1 MRRLTP
7 PDSYAVLSLGRETGY
22 DAMTTTAVVEEA
34 RADTVQ
40 PGASQA
46 APAAPFAQA
55 PQVVPQAAAGTPR
68 RVLLVDDEPDL
79 LRAVR
84 LYLEDQGYTVF
95 TAESGREALE
105 QVRTKLPDLVVL
117 DVRMPGLD
125 GFQTLERLRE
135 SSAVP
140 VIMLTVQ
147 GEEADKVRG
156 LRLGADD
163 YVTKPFSQRE
173 LAARIGAVL
182 RRAEQ
187 PAHLPKTEIVVDDHL
202 RIDFDRNE
210 VWAGEKQVSLTPT
223 EYRLLYHLAS
233 NPGRVMTFESL
244 LTKVWGWEYRDE
256 DHYVRLYVSYLR
268 QKLEPD
274 PSRPRY
280 ILTEKGLGY
289 RFADYRR
296 PSSAARAAGAP
307 VPRPGPA

>member
-1 MRRLTP
+1 VP
-7 PDSYAVLSLGRETGY
+7 VDE
-22 DAMTTTAVVEEA
+22 
-34 RADTVQ
+34 
-40 PGASQA
+40 GAA
-46 APAAPFAQA
+46 
-55 PQVVPQAAAGTPR
+55 R

-84 LYLEDQGYTVF
+84 LYLEDQGYVVF
-95 TAESGREALE
+95 TAENGREALD

-117 DVRMPGLD
+117 DVRMPDLD
-125 GFQTLERLRE
+125 GFETLERLRE
-135 SSAVP
+135 GSNVP

-147 GEEADKVRG
+147 GEERDKVRG

-173 LAARIGAVL
+173 LAARIAAVL

-187 PAHLPKTEIVVDDHL
+187 PAHVPKTEIVVDDYL

-210 VWAGEKQVSLTPT
+210 VWAGDTQVSLTPT

-274 PSRPRY
+274 PSKPRY

-296 PSSAARAAGAP
+296 RGS
-307 VPRPGPA
+307 